1 MKISVLVVSY
11 GVKSLLERCL
21 ASLQDDGWSDVVVV
35 DNGSPD
41 GSAEMV
47 RARFPWVRLIALAE
61 NRGFSAAVNLAAAA
75 ATGDALLLLNPDT
88 AVTPGTRSG
97 MARSLR
103 EHAPAG
109 VIGVRQVDAEGTWQ
123 LSVGLQPGVAT
134 EALRCL
140 VQRRLDSGDRRL
152 AARLDRW
159 LAAPRPIAWVT
170 GATLLVRR
178 DAFDAVGG
186 FDEGF
191 FLYFEDIDF
200 CLRVRESGRG
210 VLYDPS
216 VTVLHHRGASA
227 RVASERAA
235 REYRRSQLRFW
246 EKHSGPWARRAVRL
260 YQKLRG
266 CEVDEEPG
274 SAQVLGEGRCS

>member
-11 GVKSLLERCL
+11 GVKGLLERCL
-21 ASLQDDGWSDVVVV
+21 ASLQEDGWTEVVVV

-61 NRGFSAAVNLAAAA
+61 NRGFSAGVNLAAAA

-88 AVTPGTRSG
+88 VVPTGTRSG

-103 EHAPAG
+103 EHPQAG
-109 VIGVRQVDAEGTWQ
+109 VLGMRQVDAYGTFQ
-123 LSVGLQPGVAT
+123 LTVGLQPGFAT
-134 EALRCL
+134 ELLRCL
-140 VQRRLDSGDRRL
+140 VQRRLDSGDRKL

-159 LAAPRPIAWVT
+159 LSSPRPIAWVT
-170 GATLLVRR
+170 GAALLARR
-178 DAFDAVGG
+178 DAFHAVGG

-200 CLRVRESGRG
+200 CLRVRESGRI

-227 RVASERAA
+227 RVGSVRAA

-246 EKHSGPWARRAVRL
+246 QKHSGPWARRAVRL
-260 YQKLRG
+260 YQKARG
-266 CEVDEEPG
+266 CAVEEEPAG
-274 SAQVLGEGRCS
+274 AQVLGEGRCS